1 MQHHLQSNEDCFPI
15 NPALRQTPKHQTQT
29 LHSRHSVNNHYLDR
43 TSKMQYPSITTKNRE
58 KNTSVRS
65 STWAT
70 DPATCCCWTT
80 MRDYWSMGR
89 RKEFKIV
96 WTPLWDPYFS
106 MNDSSQ
112 KADKKYVILLC
123 SRDGHRLQTS
133 WPTCWWSRFYFLLR
147 SLKTFQTSCDSPHW
161 QTGSNKLWLHKGSP
175 GKG

>member
-1 MQHHLQSNEDCFPI
+1 MKIAFPSTLLFARPLNI
-15 NPALRQTPKHQTQT
+15 KLKRYTADILWIIIISILLPRCSTP
-29 LHSRHSVNNHYLDR
+29 LVIS
-43 TSKMQYPSITTKNRE
+43 TKNRE

-65 STWAT
+65 SAWAT

-123 SRDGHRLQTS
+123 SRDRHRLQTS

-147 SLKTFQTSCDSPHW
+147 SLKTFQTSCDSSHW